1 MNFRVGS
8 VFFYIL
14 LDNIYPSRL
23 KNTVNTII
31 KSEQQM
37 FGTMETNRPNCI
49 NKEELLNAETYNK
62 LFSEYYI
69 YMSNLLNNK
78 NVKNE

>member
-1 MNFRVGS
+1 M
-8 VFFYIL
+8 
-14 LDNIYPSRL
+14 
-23 KNTVNTII
+23 I
-31 KSEQQM
+31 KSEQQI
-37 FGTMETNRPNCI
+37 FGTCMKTNTRPNCI

-78 NVKNE
+78 NIKND

>member
-1 MNFRVGS
+1 M
-8 VFFYIL
+8 
-14 LDNIYPSRL
+14 
-23 KNTVNTII
+23 I
-31 KSEQQM
+31 KSEQQT
-37 FGTMETNRPNCI
+37 FGICMTTNTRPSNPNCI

-78 NVKNE
+78 NIKND